1 MIKIKK
7 ETDLLEK
14 RYKEVLLQ
22 KEKSINECND
32 TIKSLKIKLSQDK
45 YLFNTIIDETPI
57 KMKEIFSHLVNNNQ
71 F

>member
-14 RYKEVLLQ
+14 RYKQVLLK

-57 KMKEIFSHLVNNNQ
+57 KMKEFFSHLVNNNQ

>member
-1 MIKIKK
+1 LIKIKK
-7 ETDLLEK
+7 ENDLLEK

-22 KEKSINECND
+22 KEISINECND
-32 TIKSLKIKLSQDK
+32 NIKSLKITLSQDK

-57 KMKEIFSHLVNNNQ
+57 KMKEFFSHLVNNNQ